1 MKINDEVSQLRI
13 YDLRWL
19 MSTEGR
25 PLQESGKNNFF
36 PVLLSH
42 NDGVDKRTFKTPLF
56 SQRLRIDFY
65 GRYS

>member
-1 MKINDEVSQLRI
+1 MKINNEVLQLRI

-36 PVLLSH
+36 PVMLSH
-42 NDGVDKRTFKTPLF
+42 NDDVDNRTFKRSLH
-56 SQRLRIDFY
+56 SQRLKIDFY